1 MSIFQLFGKGT
12 DINEG
17 VKRCRETAGA
27 VLLDVRTAAE
37 YAGGHIQGSTNLP
50 LDRLDEIRIE
60 KNTPLFV
67 CCQSGM
73 RSRAACAQL
82 RKMGYEATDIGGIA
96 GYRGRL
102 E

>member
-1 MSIFQLFGKGT
+1 MSIFQMFGKRT

-17 VKRCRETAGA
+17 VKRSQETPEA

-37 YAGGHIQGSTNLP
+37 YAGGHIPGSVNLP
-50 LDRLDEIRIE
+50 LDRLNEISIE
-60 KNTPLFV
+60 KKVPLFV
-67 CCQSGM
+67 YCQSGM

-82 RKMGYEATDIGGIA
+82 REMGYKAENIGGIA
-96 GYRGRL
+96 DYRGRL

>member
-17 VKRCRETAGA
+17 VKRCQEMPGA

-37 YAGGHIQGSTNLP
+37 YAGGHIPGSVNLP
-50 LDRLDEIRIE
+50 LDRLDAIRLE
-60 KNTPLFV
+60 KKTPLFV
-67 CCQSGM
+67 YCQSGM

-82 RKMGYEATDIGGIA
+82 REMGFKVENIGGIA

>member
-1 MSIFQLFGKGT
+1 MSIFQMFGKGT

-17 VKRCRETAGA
+17 VKRQQAASGS

-37 YAGGHIQGSTNLP
+37 YSGGHIPGSTNLP

-60 KNTPLFV
+60 KKTPLFV
-67 CCQSGM
+67 YCQSGM